1 MAVPSFM
8 ADLSLGQAGWS
19 GGFVDSWNRILAIG
33 KAQPALGPRSADM
46 RLRPGGPIAGWGR
59 GPADGQLAVSG
70 LINGSSCSSMRRQ
83 PIPPKF
89 RS

>member
-33 KAQPALGPRSADM
+33 QARPALGPRGADM
-46 RLRPGGPIAGWGR
+46 RLRPAGAAGR
-59 GPADGQLAVSG
+59 AGPAAGQRPVRLNQSFIVFFNVWAT
-70 LINGSSCSSMRRQ
+70 N
-83 PIPPKF
+83 PA
-89 RS
+89 